1 MHSLQPKH
9 TKLKPQE
16 AKEILQK
23 YNISITQL
31 PRIKK
36 TDAAILEL
44 GAKVGDIIKIERKI
58 GKGETNSYFRVVVE

>member
-1 MHSLQPKH
+1 MHILQPKH

-16 AKEILQK
+16 AKELLQR

-36 TDAAILEL
+36 TDAAILAL
-44 GAKVGDIIKIERKI
+44 DAKIGDVIKIERRI
-58 GKGETNSYFRVVVE
+58 GKGGINPYYRVVVE